1 VLQGSCGWTDASI
14 LRGRHFYPSWVRSAT
29 DRLQHY
35 STFFP
40 CVECDSS
47 NYAIPPPSRV
57 ASWLRCTP
65 PGFLFHFKVFGM
77 FTLLPIRGDAVPGPL
92 RDFLPPALARAD
104 SVRYSDLPE
113 DFVQRLWRYWND
125 AILPA
130 HTAQKLGLVVFQFQQ
145 GFAPSPASEQHIR
158 SCRAGLHAA
167 YRMAVEFRDRRWI
180 SDSEL
185 PATRRLLS
193 SLDIALICE
202 DDLAQE
208 TYRANREKIGEDKQL
223 PVVYVPTATHS
234 TYIRLHRRVGDE
246 RGDRLLQ
253 AAEYEQWAQRLR
265 QGRAEEGGDSRA
277 FFFMWG
283 TDCYDDPVVNA
294 RALDARLRSTAQE
307 VWLDWAGMQK
317 ERQKTAVGGNIL
329 ALFAKQEQGRSEKEE
344 EEVDEDGKEQQE
356 QPIEHE
362 KAEQLTEGKEE
373 DEQPQTDTKEAASVS
388 ASVPASA
395 SAELPLQGAAASSP
409 SFTDDDVQV
418 VGGKRVRGPQSP
430 PAASK
435 RQRGGAKPSPKSRS
449 SRPMSKAAQAAANTA
464 SISSFFSKQPS

>member
-1 VLQGSCGWTDASI
+1 MLQGSCGWTDASI

-35 STFFP
+35 STVFP

-47 NYAIPPPSRV
+47 NYAVPPPSRV
-57 ASWLRCTP
+57 ASWLPCTP
-65 PGFLFHFKVFGM
+65 PGFLFHFKVFGI
-77 FTLLPIRGDAVPGPL
+77 FTLLPIRGDAMPGPL

-104 SVRYSDLPE
+104 SVRYADLPE
-113 DFVQRLWRYWND
+113 AFVQRLWRYWND

-180 SDSEL
+180 AALEL
-185 PATRRLLS
+185 PATRLLLS
-193 SLDIALICE
+193 SLDITLICE

-208 TYRANREKIGEDKQL
+208 TYRANREKIGEDRQL
-223 PVVYVPTATHS
+223 PVLYVPTSTHS
-234 TYIRLHRRVGDE
+234 TYIRLHRRVGDD

-253 AAEYEQWAQRLR
+253 PAEYEQWAQRLR
-265 QGRAEEGGDSRA
+265 QGRAEEGGEGRA

-294 RALDARLRSTAQE
+294 RALDARLRATAQE

-317 ERQKTAVGGNIL
+317 ERQKAAAGGNIL
-329 ALFAKQEQGRSEKEE
+329 ALFAKQEQGKTAKEDEPEE
-344 EEVDEDGKEQQE
+344 EEKAGSE
-356 QPIEHE
+356 QPLGQEN
-362 KAEQLTEGKEE
+362 AEQLTDGKGE
-373 DEQPQTDTKEAASVS
+373 DDKQTDAQEAESVT
-388 ASVPASA
+388 AAEPASA
-395 SAELPLQGAAASSP
+395 VAEQEGAAASSAV
-409 SFTDDDVQV
+409 FTDDDVQV
-418 VGGKRVRGPQSP
+418 VGGKRMRGQQSP
-430 PAASK
+430 AAASK
-435 RQRGGAKPSPKSRS
+435 RQRGGAKPTAKMRAA
-449 SRPMSKAAQAAANTA
+449 RPTSKAAQAAANTA
-464 SISSFFSKQPS
+464 SISSFFSRQPS